1 MRVESEV
8 MRRCVKNGNILS
20 FSLGLLVSCVL
31 PQHCLIV
38 IIAVILA
45 VTAVTGVRCYR

>member
-1 MRVESEV
+1 
-8 MRRCVKNGNILS
+8 MRRCVRNGNILS
-20 FSLGLLVSCVL
+20 FSLGLLVSCIL

-38 IIAVILA
+38 IIAVVLA